1 LKEEIMDTEKHQILT
16 MLKEGKISVEEAERL
31 LSAVGSEAEQK
42 ESTSASPKSKGT
54 LKYLRII
61 EDRQGTDDENYE
73 KHVNIRI
80 PLALLR
86 AGAKLQSVLPDNAR
100 EKIENALKD
109 KWGGVG
115 TNFLEPENMDQL
127 VEALSEEGISIEID
141 KPNKKISIFCE

>member
-1 LKEEIMDTEKHQILT
+1 MENERHQILT
-16 MLKEGKISVEEAERL
+16 MLKDGKISVEEAERL
-31 LSAVGSEAEQK
+31 LSAVGIKKGQRDSGDV
-42 ESTSASPKSKGT
+42 ESTPKKS

-61 EDRQGTDDENYE
+61 ENRQGTDDENYE

-86 AGAKLQSVLPDNAR
+86 AGAKLQSVLPDNIKGKL
-100 EKIENALKD
+100 EGALRD

-115 TNFLEPENMDQL
+115 ANLLEADNLDQL
-127 VEALSEEGISIEID
+127 VEALREEGISIEID